1 MTALRHH
8 SLEMQIARRL
18 AAEQLRKVGT
28 PVKASATIVQMAALI
43 AERTGWSVP
52 AADPADLLAFLVRF
66 VDLGRA
72 GITPPPYRPVVRR
85 PMRYDDAM
93 RESLARAAAAQPRLI
108 SATSNVVTWR
118 ELAA

>member
-8 SLEMQIARRL
+8 SLEMQIARRQ

-28 PVKASATIVQMAALI
+28 PVKASATILQMAALI
-43 AERTGWSVP
+43 AERTGWPAP

-66 VDLGRA
+66 LDLARA
-72 GITPPPYRPVVRR
+72 GVTPPPYRPVVKR
-85 PMRYDDAM
+85 PMRYDLAM
-93 RESLARAAAAQPRLI
+93 REALARASAVQPRLVT
-108 SATSNVVTWR
+108 ATSNVVTWR

>member
-8 SLEMQIARRL
+8 SLEMQIARRQ

-28 PVKASATIVQMAALI
+28 PVKASATVVQMAALI
-43 AERTGWSVP
+43 AERTGWP
-52 AADPADLLAFLVRF
+52 APPSEPPALLAFLGRF
-66 VDLGRA
+66 LGQCRA

-85 PMRYDDAM
+85 PMSYDGAM
-93 RESLARAAAAQPRLI
+93 RERLARAAAAQPRLI